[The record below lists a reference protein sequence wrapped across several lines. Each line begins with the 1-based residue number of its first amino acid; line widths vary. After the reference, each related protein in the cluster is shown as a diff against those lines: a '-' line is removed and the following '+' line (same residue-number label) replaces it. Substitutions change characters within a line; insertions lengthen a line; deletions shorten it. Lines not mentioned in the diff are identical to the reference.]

1 MIKKLVC
8 TLGLMAFLAIGSVSS
23 EAAFEKKTYVQLKT
37 FFLPVQTS
45 RGRRNNVPITVFLLV
60 KNDGA
65 PKKICP
71 YVYRI
76 RDAIVQEFNT
86 RALRFTSE
94 GVDSRE
100 SRSRLPDLLN
110 RVVRVDLIND
120 YRLFKGAYTLGSK
133 GSAGRGCVRVEKL
146 PVAKK

>member
-1 MIKKLVC
+1 M
-8 TLGLMAFLAIGSVSS
+8 
-23 EAAFEKKTYVQLKT
+23 
-37 FFLPVQTS
+37 QTS